1 MAKAIFWFDQF
12 TVLVLTST
20 ENWLIFHSFG
30 SLVTKY
36 SHSVFTN
43 DFFHNELLTK
53 TLILTF
59 PTVNGPTATH
69 NSPHATDASTEST
82 TSTTYRNFRRRT
94 TAIPI
99 LDPPSTGIKGFFQ
112 SKPTSFDEKG
122 VWKTPPR
129 WPILGNL
136 RLRKP
141 RSPGKEWRALARR
154 IPHLRLAHLQ
164 VAGL

>member
-112 SKPTSFDEKG
+112 SKPTSIDEKDA
-122 VWKTPPR
+122 WKTHQR

-136 RLRKP
+136 QRRKP
-141 RSPGKEWRALARR
+141 RSPGKDRGILARR
-154 IPHLRLAHLQ
+154 PPQVQHAAH
-164 VAGL
+164 